1 MPEIP
6 VSLSSTDN
14 VTSSPGPLATQSLHA
29 DFLHKASPD
38 WLVNAPVRQQDALKN
53 ANAAT
58 PDWYRRA
65 SRDQRKA
72 VGDAVTASVAA
83 QTRLDNAMSTFQDI
97 DSFAAPLLT
106 RALKDRFNVTLDV
119 SKTWLVLNK
128 PVEMGIFA
136 IDIDYFEVLK
146 LPLLQAALHNFEAR
160 ECKSGAFHETSGFR
174 SESLE
179 PGTLAPLSTS
189 LTVEQFTGLCRS
201 LDIGAK
207 YQAYLK
213 DFLHP
218 RDAVAEHAL
227 RDKFID
233 AHKTALRAAAELALV
248 KGDIGREDYA
258 SIRSIL
264 DGELAPVQ
272 GDRQIWFR
280 DLSLM
285 GRRMTGCVMFTICEK
300 YRYSDDS
307 ILYIPGDPCHPLK
320 RYRGGEMAAMFK
332 RRFTAPDATQAHPA
346 EPNGYQRFFSQF
358 VAYGD
363 RSRYFG
369 QFTDDPPN
377 RTLAQRLAP
386 YEALLNE
393 FYKAVN
399 PFNAALTGIHELPPA
414 PSIEQVPNTDPYLNP
429 VGLPRKGHG
438 IWAQNVDLWD
448 YLYHRHRDRMMD
460 DARSHAVPT
469 ADVDAKVRSEKFAG
483 LLNIGMLVL
492 MGVSMFVPVLGE
504 VMMVVM
510 AGQLLEET
518 LEGAIEWS
526 EGDRKAAK
534 AHLIDVAQNLA
545 LIALMAGAGK
555 GLARLTAARSTPVIE
570 NLHQVEMPDG
580 TARLWKP
587 DLSGYESPVTL
598 DANVVPNALGQ
609 YESGGKTCIRLD
621 GKTYQQTYDESLKAW
636 RIQHPSDSQAYQP
649 PLTHNGAG
657 AWRHTLERPQDWDR
671 LMLLRRIGHST
682 DPFADEQL
690 LTMADVAGVSDN
702 ALRKMHLDNALPPPE
717 LADAMQLFN
726 AERDAGLIVEQ
737 AAGTQAVDSRF
748 MHLLPL
754 LPDMPRWPFGRR
766 LQIFDNPDFSGRA
779 IGYGTKR
786 GGKAPIRISR
796 AEVLNGELPS
806 RILAALDEAETV
818 RLLGGEPARVRA
830 SRAQEFSRQI
840 ADYAGAHQPAL
851 FDSLLKA
858 TEPVDPRA
866 AKLQRVVPGLTG
878 RAATAALGESNA
890 EELARLDSTAKVPSH
905 LQELGRWYGQ
915 QGRLTRALAGL
926 RSETMASPD
935 SRHLALQ
942 TLGRLPG
949 WSDDVRLELRE
960 GSISGPLLD
969 AIGSET
975 ASAHKYLVK
984 YADAF
989 QAANER
995 GEPLNGIP
1003 HRGDNFFSSL
1013 MHALPDPARQAL
1025 GLPHVGQSVELQG
1038 AIAERA
1044 LAERSQSA
1052 WLLRAG
1058 AAEKPWFKPPQR
1070 IASRLLGYRASG
1082 DGPGP
1087 DPSLTGHVQNV
1098 YPDLTDVQARGFILE
1113 QWRLGKNDQQIFH
1126 LLNNR
1131 LSEWRSLETTL
1142 DQWLMSQNLRLRA
1155 SRDEF
1160 VSVVQNIKDCWRNAP
1175 LAGHDPQAARLTLI
1189 SDASLPS
1196 LAADFSHVRELMLR
1210 VPVVGDTLA
1219 AFPNV
1224 EKLTLTASVAEFDKV
1239 LATLRT
1245 LRHMTRLKLST
1256 PITGQVATRLRELN
1270 RLEELELHCS
1280 SGGMNPVVPMT
1291 LDVGGMRQL
1300 RRLEIG
1306 SPQMHQWPR
1315 GVLDLPR
1322 LERLNLRS
1330 TAINSLPMEIY
1341 EGHQR
1346 LLSGLSLDWSKFPR
1360 RVFKPIYE
1368 FIRSQPRHLIDLDEM
1383 VADYCRGE
1391 LKRFVGMEPSLFDV
1405 LSTGFKAQWPDIG
1418 SRFAAIETLSE
1429 QFSELNRLQE
1439 WVGSEPTVLNGGA
1452 VRSAVAEALKT
1463 SWRSGLFQRYGAR
1476 TESLFYNLYVSLP
1489 NDASVLD
1496 ILGSPVDS
1504 LPALSPEG
1512 FAHVRSLNLAGLQA
1526 PVEQLRGFIRTFR
1539 GVDNLDLSHC
1549 GLTEL
1554 PLDSSDLPAL
1564 ETLNLH
1570 DNPLNSIDVRG
1581 MNRLMALDLSAT
1593 TLREWPVGAE
1603 SLPELTWL
1611 DLSDS
1616 QLTALPEALLARDAL
1631 LLDTSLV
1638 GTPLT
1643 EQAKVSL
1650 GSARQRIEEARGLM
1664 PGSLQRFALEEPR
1677 HRTPPAES
1685 GSVIARRLL
1694 PLPPLT
1700 ATGEGAA
1707 GWAARVRR
1715 LRPQYDS
1722 AQAQQAIVRMQGAG
1736 LTEVQIG
1743 ARIDAWEQTFES
1755 LTRRLNDWLFTH
1767 ETRGMDWVVSSRTRQ
1782 LAAQRIIE
1790 CWREGTIDW
1799 NGVTDRELNLDG
1811 LQVGNLPEL
1820 SEAFPA
1826 VSTLNLAGVKLSTD
1840 GSSAF
1845 LRAFTQ
1851 VRKLN
1856 LSGNHLPA
1864 IPEPVGQMRQ
1874 LERLELSLTGL
1885 ADSAALDQALEG
1897 LSQLQWLDLSHNGLR
1912 TFSVTRLER
1921 LERLDLRDNLL
1932 TAWPEGVLQAPR
1944 LRVIDLSNNE
1954 ISSIPVELYD
1964 RDHAMLLAGS
1974 NLSENY
1980 EISQQSLM
1988 RLREY
1993 ADAHGRR
2000 DVLGMTYADIDR
2012 MIDDMESTTESDDEG
2027 AGTESDAEPDEV
2039 VPTLAESILEQQA
2052 APWIENIPQ
2061 EDAARYR
2068 AMWQRLAAE
2077 PDNGAF
2083 FHLLSR
2089 MPDTEEF
2096 RVFRADLTR
2105 RVWEVVEAADG
2116 SQELRDTLFSMATTH
2131 TTCVDGRTLALS
2143 EIEVKVFEYNAL
2155 RHLQPGL
2162 AAKGRALLDLS
2173 RQLFRLGEVEKLAA
2187 RSMGRHADPAEVRL
2201 QYRIGLTSGWEDGL
2215 QLPGQPSHMRF
2226 ARPIRGEELAT
2237 ARDAVVKAEKGERFY
2252 EELISRDYW
2261 VQYLTEKY
2269 PDELG
2274 ALKRSAD
2281 EKLQRL
2287 EDEYEGV
2294 TSTAYQEAVQA
2305 LEIER
2310 GIERNQQL
2318 IALSHLE
2325 TGEPVTVG
2333 LDDEQPGTS
2342 GYLMDTSTR

>member
-1 MPEIP
+1 MSEPP
-6 VSLSSTDN
+6 VIQPSPNSLA
-14 VTSSPGPLATQSLHA
+14 PPAGPVVSQSLHGA
-29 DFLHKASPD
+29 FLEQSSPD
-38 WLVNAPVRQQDALKN
+38 WLIEAPPQRREALKN
-53 ANAAT
+53 ADAVA

-65 SRDQRKA
+65 SRDQRKSA
-72 VGDAVTASVAA
+72 GDAVTASAAA
-83 QTRLDNAMSTFQDI
+83 QARLDKAMSGFQDI

-106 RALKDRFNVTLDV
+106 KALKDRFNVTLDV
-119 SKTWLVLNK
+119 NKTWLLLNK
-128 PVEMGIFA
+128 PVEAGIFA
-136 IDIDYFEVLK
+136 IEIDRFEVLK
-146 LPLLQAALHNFEAR
+146 LPLLQVALHNFEAR
-160 ECKSGAFHETSGFR
+160 ECRHGAFHPSSGFHIDTAVK
-174 SESLE
+174 
-179 PGTLAPLSTS
+179 GTLAPLNTS

-207 YQAYLK
+207 YQDYLK
-213 DFLHP
+213 AFLYP
-218 RDAVAEHAL
+218 QDAVTAHVL
-227 RDKFID
+227 REKFID
-233 AHKTALRAAAELALV
+233 AHKTALRAAAEIALV
-248 KGDIGREDYA
+248 KGDIGQEDYA

-264 DGELAPVQ
+264 SGELAPRQ
-272 GDRQIWFR
+272 GHRQIWFR
-280 DLSLM
+280 DLGLM

-307 ILYIPGDPCHPLK
+307 ILYIPGDPYHPLK
-320 RYRGGEMAAMFK
+320 RYKGREIAQMFK
-332 RRFTAPDATQAHPA
+332 QRFTARDATQAPSA
-346 EPNGYQRFFSQF
+346 EPNAYQRFFSQF
-358 VAYGD
+358 VAYAD
-363 RSRYFG
+363 RPRYFG
-369 QFTDDPPN
+369 QFTDDTPN
-377 RTLAQRLAP
+377 RTFMQKLAP
-386 YEALLNE
+386 YEAMLNE
-393 FYKAVN
+393 VFKALSPINGV
-399 PFNAALTGIHELPPA
+399 LTGIRELPPA
-414 PSIEQVPNTDPYLNP
+414 PPIEQVPNTDPYLNP
-429 VGLPRKGHG
+429 LDLSRKGSG
-438 IWAQNVDLWD
+438 IWSDNVDLWS
-448 YLYHRHRDRMMD
+448 YQFEQHRARLLA

-469 ADVDAKVRSEKFAG
+469 ADVDAKVRSEKLAT

-518 LEGAIEWS
+518 FEGAIEWS

-545 LIALMAGAGK
+545 LIAVMAGAGK
-555 GLARLTAARSTPVIE
+555 GLARLTAARSVPVIE

-580 TARLWKP
+580 TSRLWKP

-598 DANVVPNALGQ
+598 DADVAPNALGQ
-609 YESGGKTCIRLD
+609 YEVGERTFIRLD
-621 GKTYQQTYDESLKAW
+621 DKTYRQTYDESLKAW
-636 RIQHPSDSQAYQP
+636 RIRHPSDPQAYQP
-649 PLTHNGAG
+649 PLVHNGAG

-671 LMLLRRIGHST
+671 LTLLRRIGHST
-682 DPFADEQL
+682 DTFADEQL

-702 ALRKMHLDNALPPPE
+702 ALRKMHLDNAMPPPE
-717 LADAMQLFN
+717 LADAMQLFS
-726 AERDAGLIVEQ
+726 AERDAGSIVEQ
-737 AAGTQAVDSRF
+737 ASGAQAIDSRF

-754 LPDMPRWPFGRR
+754 LPDMPRWPFGRQ
-766 LQIFDNPDFSGRA
+766 LQIYDNPDLSGRA
-779 IGYGTKR
+779 LGYGTKR
-786 GGKAPIRISR
+786 GAKAPIRVSR
-796 AEVLNGELPS
+796 TEVLSGMLPT

-818 RLLGGEPARVRA
+818 RLLGGEPARVRPA
-830 SRAQEFSRQI
+830 RAQEFSRQI
-840 ADYAGAHQPAL
+840 ADFASAHQPAL
-851 FDSLLKA
+851 FDSLLKGA
-858 TEPVDPRA
+858 GPVDPRA
-866 AKLQRVVPGLTG
+866 AKLQRVVPGLTE
-878 RAATAALGESNA
+878 RAAMAALGQA
-890 EELARLDSTAKVPSH
+890 DTEELARLDSAAKVPSH

-915 QGRLTRALAGL
+915 AGRMTRALAGL
-926 RSETMASPD
+926 RSEAMASPD

-949 WSDDVRLELRE
+949 WSNDVRLEIRE
-960 GSISGPLLD
+960 GSISGPMLD
-969 AIGSET
+969 AIGDAT
-975 ASAHKYLVK
+975 ASTHKYLVK
-984 YADAF
+984 YADAY

-995 GEPLNGIP
+995 GEPLNSIP
-1003 HRGDNFFSSL
+1003 HKGDNFFASL
-1013 MHALPDPARQAL
+1013 MHALPDQARHAL
-1025 GLPHVGQSVELQG
+1025 GLPNVGQSVDLQG
-1038 AIAERA
+1038 AIFEQA

-1052 WLLRAG
+1052 RILRSRN
-1058 AAEKPWFKPPQR
+1058 AEKPWFKPPQR
-1070 IASRLLGYRASG
+1070 IAPQLLGYPASN

-1087 DPSLTGHVQNV
+1087 SPALISHVQDV
-1098 YPDLTDVQARGFILE
+1098 YLGLNDVQARGFILE
-1113 QWRLGKNDQQIFH
+1113 QWRLGKTDQQIFH
-1126 LLNNR
+1126 LLGNR
-1131 LSEWRSLETTL
+1131 ASEWQALETTL
-1142 DQWLMSQNLRLRA
+1142 DQWLMAQNLRLRTA
-1155 SRDEF
+1155 RDEF
-1160 VSVVQNIKDCWRNAP
+1160 VSVVQNLKDCWQNSP
-1175 LAGHDPQAARLTLI
+1175 LAAHNPQAARLTLI
-1189 SDASLPS
+1189 SDAPLPS
-1196 LAADFSHVRELMLR
+1196 LAADFSHVRELTLR
-1210 VPVVGDTLA
+1210 APVVGDTLA
-1219 AFPNV
+1219 TFPNV
-1224 EKLTLTASVAEFDKV
+1224 EKLALTARVVEFDKV
-1239 LATLRT
+1239 LTTLKT

-1256 PITGQVATRLRELN
+1256 PITGQVATRLRELT
-1270 RLEELELHCS
+1270 RLEELELHCTG
-1280 SGGMNPVVPMT
+1280 SGINPVVPAT

-1306 SPQMHQWPR
+1306 SPQMHQWPH

-1330 TAINSLPMEIY
+1330 TSINNLPMEIY

-1368 FIRSQPRHLIDLDEM
+1368 FVRSQPRHLLDLDEM

-1405 LSTGFKAQWPDIG
+1405 LSAGFKAQWTDTG

-1439 WVGSEPTVLNGGA
+1439 WVGSEPTVFNGGA
-1452 VRSAVAEALKT
+1452 ARSAVAEALKA

-1504 LPALSPEG
+1504 LPRLSAEG
-1512 FAHVRSLNLAGLQA
+1512 FTHVRSLHLAGLQA
-1526 PVEQLRGFIRTFR
+1526 PVEQLRGFIRAFR
-1539 GVDNLDLSHC
+1539 GVDTLDLSHC

-1554 PLDSSDLPAL
+1554 PLDASDLPAL

-1570 DNPLNSIDVRG
+1570 DNPLSRIDVRG

-1593 TLREWPVGAE
+1593 ALREWPVGAE
-1603 SLPELTWL
+1603 SLPQLTWL
-1611 DLSDS
+1611 DLSHS
-1616 QLTALPEALLARDAL
+1616 QLTSLPEALLARDAL
-1631 LLDTSLV
+1631 LLDTSLT
-1638 GTPLT
+1638 GTPLSA
-1643 EQAKVSL
+1643 QANGSL
-1650 GSARQRIEEARGLM
+1650 TTARQRIEEIRGLL

-1694 PLPPLT
+1694 PLPRQL
-1700 ATGEGAA
+1700 AGEGPA
-1707 GWAARVRR
+1707 GWRARIQR
-1715 LRPQYDS
+1715 LRPQYDD
-1722 AQAQQAIVRMQGAG
+1722 ARAQQAIERMQGAG
-1736 LTEVQIG
+1736 LSEVQIG
-1743 ARIDAWEQTFES
+1743 ARIDAWDQTFES
-1755 LTRRLNDWLFTH
+1755 LTRRLNDWLYTH

-1799 NGVTDRELNLDG
+1799 NGVADRELNLDG
-1811 LQVGNLPEL
+1811 LQVGNLPALDETF
-1820 SEAFPA
+1820 AA
-1826 VSTLNLAGVKLSTD
+1826 VRTLNLSGVKLTTE
-1840 GSSAF
+1840 GSNGF

-1851 VRKLN
+1851 VRRLN
-1856 LSGNHLPA
+1856 LSGNHLSV
-1864 IPEPVGQMRQ
+1864 IPQPVGQMLQ

-1885 ADSAALDQALEG
+1885 ADSAALEQTLHG
-1897 LSQLQWLDLSHNGLR
+1897 LPQLQWLDLSHNGLR
-1912 TFSVTRLER
+1912 TFSVTRLGR

-1932 TAWPEGVLQAPR
+1932 TAWPDGALQAPR
-1944 LRVIDLSNNE
+1944 LQAIDLSNNE
-1954 ISSIPVELYD
+1954 IASIPTQLYD
-1964 RDHAMLLAGS
+1964 GSHGALLAGS

-1980 EISQQSLM
+1980 EVSQQSLI

-2000 DVLGMTYADIDR
+2000 DVLGLTYADIDR
-2012 MIDDMESTTESDDEG
+2012 MIDDMESTTESDDG
-2027 AGTESDAEPDEV
+2027 AGIESDAEPDEV
-2039 VPTLAESILEQQA
+2039 VPALAESVLERQA
-2052 APWIENIPQ
+2052 VPWIENIPE

-2068 AMWQRLAAE
+2068 VMWQRLAAE

-2089 MPDTEEF
+2089 MPDSEEF

-2105 RVWEVVEAADG
+2105 RVWEIVEAADG

-2155 RHLQPGL
+2155 RHLQPDL

-2237 ARDAVVKAEKGERFY
+2237 ARDAVVTAEKGEQFY

-2269 PDELG
+2269 PDALG

-2287 EDEYEGV
+2287 EDEYEDV
-2294 TSTAYQEAVQA
+2294 TSTAYQEAVQM

-2318 IALSHLE
+2318 IALSRLE
-2325 TGEPVTVG
+2325 TGEPLTVG
-2333 LDDEQPGTS
+2333 LDEEQPGPS
-2342 GYLMDTSTR
+2342 RYLMDTSTR

>member
-1 MPEIP
+1 MPGIP
-6 VSLSSTDN
+6 VTR
-14 VTSSPGPLATQSLHA
+14 SSPDNAPLPPVPRATQSLHA
-29 DFLHKASPD
+29 DFLQKASPD
-38 WLVNAPVRQQDALKN
+38 WLINASARQREGVNSVDPAK
-53 ANAAT
+53 

-72 VGDAVTASVAA
+72 VGDAVTASLAA
-83 QTRLDNAMSTFQDI
+83 QTRLHKVMSNFQDI

-106 RALKDRFNVTLDV
+106 KALKDRFNVTLDV

-128 PVEMGIFA
+128 PVEIGIFA
-136 IDIDYFEVLK
+136 IDIDFFEVLK

-174 SESLE
+174 SETSK
-179 PGTLAPLSTS
+179 PGTLAPLNTH

-201 LDIGAK
+201 LDIGEK

-218 RDAVAEHAL
+218 RDAVAEHVL

-233 AHKTALRAAAELALV
+233 AHKTALHAAAELALV

-264 DGELAPVQ
+264 NGELAPRQ
-272 GDRQIWFR
+272 GQRQIWFR
-280 DLSLM
+280 DLGLM

-300 YRYSDDS
+300 YRYSDDA
-307 ILYIPGDPCHPLK
+307 ILYIPGDPYHPLK
-320 RYRGGEMAAMFK
+320 RYKGREIATMFK
-332 RRFTAPDATQAHPA
+332 QRFTAPDATQAHPA
-346 EPNGYQRFFSQF
+346 DPNSYQRFFSQF
-358 VAYGD
+358 VAYAD
-363 RSRYFG
+363 RPRYFG
-369 QFTDDPPN
+369 QFTDDTPN
-377 RTLAQRLAP
+377 RTFSQKLAP
-386 YEALLNE
+386 YEPLLNE
-393 FYKAVN
+393 FFKALN
-399 PFNAALTGIHELPPA
+399 PINAALIGIHELPPA
-414 PSIEQVPNTDPYLNP
+414 PPVEQVPNADPYLNP
-429 VGLPRKGHG
+429 VDLSRKGGG
-438 IWAQNVDLWD
+438 IWSDNIDLWN
-448 YLYHRHRDRMMD
+448 YQFEQHRDRLIA

-469 ADVDAKVRSEKFAG
+469 ADVDAKVRSEKLAT

-570 NLHQVEMPDG
+570 NLHPVEMPDG
-580 TARLWKP
+580 TTRLWKP

-598 DANVVPNALGQ
+598 DENAVPNALGQ
-609 YESGGKTCIRLD
+609 YKSGEKNCIRLD

-636 RIQHPSDSQAYQP
+636 RIQHPSDPQAYQP

-657 AWRHTLERPQDWDR
+657 AWRYTLERPQVWDR
-671 LMLLRRIGHST
+671 LTLLRRIGHRT

-737 AAGTQAVDSRF
+737 AAGTQAVDSRL

-766 LQIFDNPDFSGRA
+766 LQIFDSPDFSGRA

-796 AEVLNGELPS
+796 AEVLNGELPA

-840 ADYAGAHQPAL
+840 ADYASAHQPAL

-858 TEPVDPRA
+858 NDPVDPRA

-878 RAATAALGESNA
+878 REATAALGQADA
-890 EELARLDSTAKVPSH
+890 EELARLDSAAKVPSH
-905 LQELGRWYGQ
+905 LQELGRWYRQ

-949 WSDDVRLELRE
+949 WSDDVRLEIRE
-960 GSISGPLLD
+960 GSISGPMLD

-984 YADAF
+984 HGDAF
-989 QAANER
+989 QADNER
-995 GEPLNGIP
+995 GEPLNSIP
-1003 HRGDNFFSSL
+1003 HTGDNFFSSL
-1013 MHALPDPARQAL
+1013 MHALPDPARHAL
-1025 GLPHVGQSVELQG
+1025 GFPSVGQSIELQN
-1038 AIAERA
+1038 AIIERA

-1052 WLLRAG
+1052 RILRAG

-1070 IASRLLGYRASG
+1070 IAPKLLGYPASG

-1087 DPSLTGHVQNV
+1087 NPALTGHVQSV
-1098 YPDLTDVQARGFILE
+1098 YPGLTDVQARGFILE
-1113 QWRLGKNDQQIFH
+1113 QWRLGKTDQQIFH

-1131 LSEWRSLETTL
+1131 LSEWRELETAL
-1142 DQWLMSQNLRLRA
+1142 DQWMMSQNLRLRSA
-1155 SRDEF
+1155 RDEF

-1175 LAGHDPQAARLTLI
+1175 LAEHDPRAARLTLI
-1189 SDASLPS
+1189 SDAPLPS
-1196 LAADFSHVRELMLR
+1196 LAADFSHVRELTLR

-1224 EKLTLTASVAEFDKV
+1224 EKLALTARVAEFDKV
-1239 LATLRT
+1239 LATLKT

-1256 PITGQVATRLRELN
+1256 PITGQVATRLRELT
-1270 RLEELELHCS
+1270 RLEELELHCTAS
-1280 SGGMNPVVPMT
+1280 GMNPVVPMT
-1291 LDVGGMRQL
+1291 LEVGGLRQL

-1306 SPQMHQWPR
+1306 SPQMHQWPH

-1330 TAINSLPMEIY
+1330 TAINTLPMEIY

-1346 LLSGLSLDWSKFPR
+1346 LLSGLSLDWSRFPR

-1368 FIRSQPRHLIDLDEM
+1368 FVRNQPRHLLDLDEM

-1405 LSTGFKAQWPDIG
+1405 LSTGFKAQWTDVG
-1418 SRFAAIETLSE
+1418 SHFAAIETLSE
-1429 QFSELNRLQE
+1429 QFSELNRLDG
-1439 WVGSEPTVLNGGA
+1439 WVGAEPTLQNGGTA
-1452 VRSAVAEALKT
+1452 RLAVADALKA

-1476 TESLFYNLYVSLP
+1476 TESIFFNLYVSLP

-1504 LPALSPEG
+1504 LPTLSAEG
-1512 FAHVRSLNLAGLQA
+1512 FTHVRSLHLAGLQA
-1526 PVEQLRGFIRTFR
+1526 PVEQLRGFISTFR
-1539 GVDNLDLSHC
+1539 GIDTLDLSHC
-1549 GLTEL
+1549 GLSEL
-1554 PLDSSDLPAL
+1554 PLDADTLPAL

-1570 DNPLNSIDVRG
+1570 DNPLSSIDVRG

-1593 TLREWPVGAE
+1593 ALREWPVGAE
-1603 SLPELTWL
+1603 LLPELTWL
-1611 DLSDS
+1611 DLSNS
-1616 QLTALPEALLARDAL
+1616 QLTSLPEALLARDAL

-1643 EQAKVSL
+1643 EQANLLLVI
-1650 GSARQRIEEARGLM
+1650 ARQRIEQARGLL

-1677 HRTPPAES
+1677 HRTPPVES

-1694 PLPPLT
+1694 PLPPLS
-1700 ATGEGAA
+1700 TGEGPA
-1707 GWAARVRR
+1707 GWVARIQR
-1715 LRPQYDS
+1715 LRSRYDS
-1722 AQAQQAIVRMQGAG
+1722 AQAQLAIERLQGAG
-1736 LTEVQIG
+1736 LTEVEIG

-1790 CWREGTIDW
+1790 CWREGTVDW
-1799 NGVTDRELNLDG
+1799 NGVVDRELNLDG
-1811 LQVGNLPEL
+1811 LQVGNLPALE
-1820 SEAFPA
+1820 ETFAA
-1826 VSTLNLAGVKLSTD
+1826 VRILNLSGVKLTTE
-1840 GSSAF
+1840 GSNDF

-1851 VRKLN
+1851 VRRLN
-1856 LSGNHLPA
+1856 IGGNHLLA
-1864 IPEPVGQMRQ
+1864 IPEPVGHMLQI
-1874 LERLELSLTGL
+1874 ERLELSFTGL
-1885 ADSAALDQALEG
+1885 VDSAALDQTLAG
-1897 LSQLQWLDLSHNGLR
+1897 LPQLQRLDLSHNGLR
-1912 TFSVTRLER
+1912 TFSVARLER
-1921 LERLDLRDNLL
+1921 LERLNLRDNLL

-1944 LRVIDLSNNE
+1944 LQAIDLSNNE

-1964 RDHAMLLAGS
+1964 SDHAGLLAGS

-1980 EISQQSLM
+1980 EMSQQSLIQ
-1988 RLREY
+1988 LRDY
-1993 ADAHGRR
+1993 ADTHGRG
-2000 DVLGMTYADIDR
+2000 DVLGLTYADIDR
-2012 MIDDMESTTESDDEG
+2012 MIDDMDSTTESDGDG
-2027 AGTESDAEPDEV
+2027 AGFESDAEPDEV
-2039 VPTLAESILEQQA
+2039 VPTLAESVLELQA
-2052 APWIENIPQ
+2052 TPWIENIPH
-2061 EDAARYR
+2061 EDAARCR

-2077 PDNGAF
+2077 PDNAAF
-2083 FHLLSR
+2083 FHLLSQ
-2089 MPDTEEF
+2089 MPHTEEF

-2105 RVWEVVEAADG
+2105 RIWEIVEAADG

-2131 TTCVDGRTLALS
+2131 TTCVDGRTLAFS

-2162 AAKGRALLDLS
+2162 LAKGRALLDLS

-2187 RSMGRHADPAEVRL
+2187 RNMGRHADPAEVRL

-2215 QLPGQPSHMRF
+2215 QLPGQPRHMRF

-2237 ARDAVVKAEKGERFY
+2237 ARDAVVTAEKSERFY

-2269 PDELG
+2269 PDALG

-2287 EDEYEGV
+2287 EDEYEDV
-2294 TSTAYQEAVQA
+2294 TSTAYQEAVQM

-2325 TGEPVTVG
+2325 TGEPLTVT
-2333 LDDEQPGTS
+2333 LDEEQPGS
-2342 GYLMDTSTR
+2342 SRYSMDTSTR

>member
-1 MPEIP
+1 MPGIP
-6 VSLSSTDN
+6 VTR
-14 VTSSPGPLATQSLHA
+14 SSPDYAPLPPVPLATQSLHA

-38 WLVNAPVRQQDALKN
+38 WLVNATAQQREGVNSVDPAK
-53 ANAAT
+53 

-72 VGDAVTASVAA
+72 VGDAVTASLAA
-83 QTRLDNAMSTFQDI
+83 QTRLDKAMSTFQDI

-106 RALKDRFNVTLDV
+106 KALKDRFNVTLDV

-128 PVEMGIFA
+128 PVEIGIFA
-136 IDIDYFEVLK
+136 IDIDFFEVLK

-160 ECKSGAFHETSGFR
+160 ECKNGAFHETSGFR
-174 SESLE
+174 SETST
-179 PGTLAPLSTS
+179 PGTLAPLNTH

-201 LDIGAK
+201 LDIGEK

-218 RDAVAEHAL
+218 RDAVAEHVL

-233 AHKTALRAAAELALV
+233 AHKTALHAAAELALV

-264 DGELAPVQ
+264 NGELAPRQ
-272 GDRQIWFR
+272 GQRQIWFR
-280 DLSLM
+280 DLGLM

-300 YRYSDDS
+300 YRYSDDA
-307 ILYIPGDPCHPLK
+307 ILYIPGDPYHPLK
-320 RYRGGEMAAMFK
+320 RYKGREIATMFK
-332 RRFTAPDATQAHPA
+332 QRFTAPDATQAHPA
-346 EPNGYQRFFSQF
+346 DPNSYQRFFSQF
-358 VAYGD
+358 VAYAD
-363 RSRYFG
+363 RPRYFG
-369 QFTDDPPN
+369 QFTDDTPN
-377 RTLAQRLAP
+377 RTFSQKLAP
-386 YEALLNE
+386 YEPLLNE
-393 FYKAVN
+393 FFKALN
-399 PFNAALTGIHELPPA
+399 PINAALIGIHELPPA
-414 PSIEQVPNTDPYLNP
+414 PPVEQVPNADPYLNP
-429 VGLPRKGHG
+429 VDLSRKGGG
-438 IWAQNVDLWD
+438 IWSDNIDLWG
-448 YLYHRHRDRMMD
+448 YQFEQHRERLIA

-469 ADVDAKVRSEKFAG
+469 ADVDAKVRSEKLAT

-570 NLHQVEMPDG
+570 HLHPVEMPDG
-580 TARLWKP
+580 TTRLWKP

-598 DANVVPNALGQ
+598 DENAVPNALGQ
-609 YESGGKTCIRLD
+609 YESGEKTCIRLD

-636 RIQHPSDSQAYQP
+636 RIQHPSDPQAYQP

-671 LMLLRRIGHST
+671 LTLLRRIGHRT

-726 AERDAGLIVEQ
+726 AERDAGSIVEQ

-766 LQIFDNPDFSGRA
+766 LQIFDSPDFSGRA

-796 AEVLNGELPS
+796 AEVLNGELPA

-818 RLLGGEPARVRA
+818 RLLGGEPARFRA

-840 ADYAGAHQPAL
+840 ADYASAHQPAL
-851 FDSLLKA
+851 FNSLLKA
-858 TEPVDPRA
+858 NDPFDPRA
-866 AKLQRVVPGLTG
+866 VKLQRVVPGLTG
-878 RAATAALGESNA
+878 REATAALGQADA
-890 EELARLDSTAKVPSH
+890 EELARLDSAAKVPSH
-905 LQELGRWYGQ
+905 LQELGRWYRQ

-949 WSDDVRLELRE
+949 WSDDVRLEIRE
-960 GSISGPLLD
+960 GSISGPMLD

-984 YADAF
+984 HGDAF
-989 QAANER
+989 QADNER
-995 GEPLNGIP
+995 GEPLNSIP
-1003 HRGDNFFSSL
+1003 HTGDNFFSSL
-1013 MHALPDPARQAL
+1013 MHALPDPARHAL
-1025 GLPHVGQSVELQG
+1025 GFPSVGQSIELQN
-1038 AIAERA
+1038 AIIERA

-1052 WLLRAG
+1052 WILRAG

-1070 IASRLLGYRASG
+1070 IAPKLLGYPASG

-1087 DPSLTGHVQNV
+1087 NPALTGHVQSA
-1098 YPDLTDVQARGFILE
+1098 YPGLTDVQARGFILE
-1113 QWRLGKNDQQIFH
+1113 QWRLGKTDQQIFH

-1131 LSEWRSLETTL
+1131 LSEWRELETTL
-1142 DQWLMSQNLRLRA
+1142 DQWMMSQNLRLRSA
-1155 SRDEF
+1155 RDEF

-1175 LAGHDPQAARLTLI
+1175 LAEHDPRAARLTLI
-1189 SDASLPS
+1189 NDAPLPS
-1196 LAADFSHVRELMLR
+1196 LAADFSHVRELTLR

-1224 EKLTLTASVAEFDKV
+1224 EKLALTARVAEFDKV
-1239 LATLRT
+1239 LATLKT

-1256 PITGQVATRLRELN
+1256 PITGQVATRLRELT

-1291 LDVGGMRQL
+1291 LDVGGLRQL

-1306 SPQMHQWPR
+1306 SPHMHQWPH

-1330 TAINSLPMEIY
+1330 TAINTLPMEIY

-1346 LLSGLSLDWSKFPR
+1346 LLSGLSLDWSRFPR

-1368 FIRSQPRHLIDLDEM
+1368 FVRNQPRHLLDLDEM

-1405 LSTGFKAQWPDIG
+1405 LSTGFKAQWADVG

-1429 QFSELNRLQE
+1429 QFSELNRLDG
-1439 WVGSEPTVLNGGA
+1439 WVGAEPTLQNGGTA
-1452 VRSAVAEALKT
+1452 RLAVADALKA

-1476 TESLFYNLYVSLP
+1476 TESIFFNLYVSLP

-1504 LPALSPEG
+1504 LPTLSAEG
-1512 FAHVRSLNLAGLQA
+1512 FTHVRSLHLAGLQA
-1526 PVEQLRGFIRTFR
+1526 PVEQLRGFISTFR
-1539 GVDNLDLSHC
+1539 GIDTLDLSHC
-1549 GLTEL
+1549 GLSEL
-1554 PLDSSDLPAL
+1554 PLDADTLPAL

-1570 DNPLNSIDVRG
+1570 DNPLSSIDVRG

-1593 TLREWPVGAE
+1593 ALREWPVGAE
-1603 SLPELTWL
+1603 LLPELTWL
-1611 DLSDS
+1611 DLSNS
-1616 QLTALPEALLARDAL
+1616 QLTSLPEALLARDAL

-1643 EQAKVSL
+1643 EQANLLLVI
-1650 GSARQRIEEARGLM
+1650 ARQRIEQARGLL

-1677 HRTPPAES
+1677 HRTPPVES

-1694 PLPPLT
+1694 PLPPLS
-1700 ATGEGAA
+1700 TGEGPA
-1707 GWAARVRR
+1707 GWVARIQR
-1715 LRPQYDS
+1715 LRSRYDS
-1722 AQAQQAIVRMQGAG
+1722 AQAQLAIERLQGAG
-1736 LTEVQIG
+1736 LTEVEIG

-1790 CWREGTIDW
+1790 CWREGTVDW
-1799 NGVTDRELNLDG
+1799 NGVVDRELNLDG
-1811 LQVGNLPEL
+1811 LQVGNLPALE
-1820 SEAFPA
+1820 ETFAA
-1826 VSTLNLAGVKLSTD
+1826 VRILNLSGVKLTTE
-1840 GSSAF
+1840 GSNDF

-1851 VRKLN
+1851 VRRLN
-1856 LSGNHLPA
+1856 IGGNHLLA
-1864 IPEPVGQMRQ
+1864 IPEPVGHMLQI
-1874 LERLELSLTGL
+1874 ERLELSFTGL
-1885 ADSAALDQALEG
+1885 VDSAALDQTLAG
-1897 LSQLQWLDLSHNGLR
+1897 LPQLQRLDLSHNGLR
-1912 TFSVTRLER
+1912 TFSVARLER
-1921 LERLDLRDNLL
+1921 LERLNLRDNLL

-1944 LRVIDLSNNE
+1944 LQAIDLSNNE

-1964 RDHAMLLAGS
+1964 SDHAGLLAGS

-1980 EISQQSLM
+1980 EMSQQSLIQ
-1988 RLREY
+1988 LRDY
-1993 ADAHGRR
+1993 ADTHGRG
-2000 DVLGMTYADIDR
+2000 DVLGLTYADIDR
-2012 MIDDMESTTESDDEG
+2012 MIDDMASTTESDGDG
-2027 AGTESDAEPDEV
+2027 AGFESDAEPDEV
-2039 VPTLAESILEQQA
+2039 VPTLAESVLELQA
-2052 APWIENIPQ
+2052 TPWIENIPH
-2061 EDAARYR
+2061 EDAARCR

-2077 PDNGAF
+2077 PDNAAF
-2083 FHLLSR
+2083 FHLLSQ
-2089 MPDTEEF
+2089 MPHTEEF

-2105 RVWEVVEAADG
+2105 RIWEIVEAADG

-2131 TTCVDGRTLALS
+2131 TTCVDGRTLAFS

-2162 AAKGRALLDLS
+2162 LAKGRALLELS

-2187 RSMGRHADPAEVRL
+2187 RNMGRHADPAEVRL

-2215 QLPGQPSHMRF
+2215 QLPGQPRHMRF

-2237 ARDAVVKAEKGERFY
+2237 ARDAVVTAEKSERFY

-2269 PDELG
+2269 PDALG

-2287 EDEYEGV
+2287 EDEYEDV
-2294 TSTAYQEAVQA
+2294 TSTAYQEAVQM

-2325 TGEPVTVG
+2325 TGEPLTVT
-2333 LDDEQPGTS
+2333 LDEEQPGS
-2342 GYLMDTSTR
+2342 SRYSMDTSTR

>member
-1 MPEIP
+1 MPGIP
-6 VSLSSTDN
+6 VTR
-14 VTSSPGPLATQSLHA
+14 SSPDNAPLPPVPRATQSLHA
-29 DFLHKASPD
+29 DFLQKASPD
-38 WLVNAPVRQQDALKN
+38 WLINASARQRAGLNSADP
-53 ANAAT
+53 AA

-72 VGDAVTASVAA
+72 VGDAVTASLAA
-83 QTRLDNAMSTFQDI
+83 QTRLDKVMSNFQDI

-106 RALKDRFNVTLDV
+106 KALKDRFNVTLDV

-136 IDIDYFEVLK
+136 IDIDFFEVLK

-160 ECKSGAFHETSGFR
+160 ECKNGAFHETSGFR
-174 SESLE
+174 SETST
-179 PGTLAPLSTS
+179 PGTLAPLNTH

-201 LDIGAK
+201 LDIGEK

-218 RDAVAEHAL
+218 RDAVAEHVL

-233 AHKTALRAAAELALV
+233 AHKTALHAAAELALV

-264 DGELAPVQ
+264 NGELAPRQ
-272 GDRQIWFR
+272 GQRQIWFR
-280 DLSLM
+280 DLGLM

-300 YRYSDDS
+300 YRYSDDA
-307 ILYIPGDPCHPLK
+307 ILYIPGDPYHPLK
-320 RYRGGEMAAMFK
+320 RYKGREIATMFK
-332 RRFTAPDATQAHPA
+332 QRFTAPDATQAHPA
-346 EPNGYQRFFSQF
+346 DPNSYQRFFSQF
-358 VAYGD
+358 VAYAD
-363 RSRYFG
+363 RPRYFS
-369 QFTDDPPN
+369 QFTDDTPN
-377 RTLAQRLAP
+377 RTFTQRLAP
-386 YEALLNE
+386 YEPLFNELFKAL
-393 FYKAVN
+393 N
-399 PFNAALTGIHELPPA
+399 PINASLIGIHELPPA
-414 PSIEQVPNTDPYLNP
+414 PPVEQVPNADPYLNP
-429 VGLPRKGHG
+429 VDLSRKGGG
-438 IWAQNVDLWD
+438 IWSDNIDLWG
-448 YLYHRHRDRMMD
+448 YQFEQHRERLIA

-469 ADVDAKVRSEKFAG
+469 ADVDAKVRSEKLAT

-580 TARLWKP
+580 TTRLWKP
-587 DLSGYESPVTL
+587 DLSGYQSPVTL
-598 DANVVPNALGQ
+598 DENAVPNALGQ
-609 YESGGKTCIRLD
+609 YESGEKTCIRLD

-636 RIQHPSDSQAYQP
+636 RIQHPSDPQAYQP

-657 AWRHTLERPQDWDR
+657 AWRHTLERPQEWDR
-671 LMLLRRIGHST
+671 LTLLRRIGHST

-766 LQIFDNPDFSGRA
+766 LQIFDSPDFSGRA

-796 AEVLNGELPS
+796 AEVLNGELPA

-840 ADYAGAHQPAL
+840 ADYARAHQPAL

-858 TEPVDPRA
+858 NDPVDPRA
-866 AKLQRVVPGLTG
+866 VKLQRVVPGLTG
-878 RAATAALGESNA
+878 REATAALGQADA
-890 EELARLDSTAKVPSH
+890 EELARLDSAAKVPSH
-905 LQELGRWYGQ
+905 LQELGRWYRQ

-935 SRHLALQ
+935 SRHLALH

-949 WSDDVRLELRE
+949 WSDDVRLEIRE
-960 GSISGPLLD
+960 GSISGPMLD

-984 YADAF
+984 HGDAF
-989 QAANER
+989 QADNER
-995 GEPLNGIP
+995 GEPLNSIP
-1003 HRGDNFFSSL
+1003 HTGDNFFSSL
-1013 MHALPDPARQAL
+1013 MHALPDPARHAL
-1025 GLPHVGQSVELQG
+1025 GFPSVGQSIELQN
-1038 AIAERA
+1038 AIIERA

-1052 WLLRAG
+1052 WILRAG

-1070 IASRLLGYRASG
+1070 IAPKLLGYPASG

-1087 DPSLTGHVQNV
+1087 NPALTGHVQSV
-1098 YPDLTDVQARGFILE
+1098 YPGLTDVQARGFILE
-1113 QWRLGKNDQQIFH
+1113 QWRLGKTDQQIFH

-1131 LSEWRSLETTL
+1131 LSEWRELETTL
-1142 DQWLMSQNLRLRA
+1142 DQWMMSQNLRLRSA
-1155 SRDEF
+1155 RDEF

-1175 LAGHDPQAARLTLI
+1175 LAEHDPRAARLTLI
-1189 SDASLPS
+1189 SDAPLPS
-1196 LAADFSHVRELMLR
+1196 LAADFSHVRELTLR

-1224 EKLTLTASVAEFDKV
+1224 EKLALTARVAEFDKV
-1239 LATLRT
+1239 LATLKT

-1256 PITGQVATRLRELN
+1256 PITGQVATRLRELT

-1291 LDVGGMRQL
+1291 LDVGGLRQL

-1306 SPQMHQWPR
+1306 SPHMHQWPH

-1330 TAINSLPMEIY
+1330 TAINTLPMEIY

-1368 FIRSQPRHLIDLDEM
+1368 FVRNQPRHLLDLDEM

-1405 LSTGFKAQWPDIG
+1405 LSTGFKAQWADVG

-1429 QFSELNRLQE
+1429 QFSELNRLDG
-1439 WVGSEPTVLNGGA
+1439 WVGAEPTLQNGGTA
-1452 VRSAVAEALKT
+1452 RLAVADALKA

-1476 TESLFYNLYVSLP
+1476 TESIFFNLYVSLP
-1489 NDASVLD
+1489 NDPSVLD

-1504 LPALSPEG
+1504 LPTLSAEG
-1512 FAHVRSLNLAGLQA
+1512 FTHVRSLHLAGLEA
-1526 PVEQLRGFIRTFR
+1526 PVEQLRGFISTFR
-1539 GVDNLDLSHC
+1539 GIDTLDLSHC
-1549 GLTEL
+1549 GLSEL
-1554 PLDSSDLPAL
+1554 PLDADTLPAL

-1570 DNPLNSIDVRG
+1570 DNPLSSIDVRG
-1581 MNRLMALDLSAT
+1581 MNRLKALDLSAT
-1593 TLREWPVGAE
+1593 ALREWPVGAE
-1603 SLPELTWL
+1603 FLPELTWL
-1611 DLSDS
+1611 DLSNS
-1616 QLTALPEALLARDAL
+1616 QLTSLPEALLARDAL

-1643 EQAKVSL
+1643 EQANLLLVI
-1650 GSARQRIEEARGLM
+1650 ARQRIEQARGLL

-1677 HRTPPAES
+1677 HRTPPVES

-1694 PLPPLT
+1694 PLPPLS
-1700 ATGEGAA
+1700 AGEGPA
-1707 GWAARVRR
+1707 GWIARIQR
-1715 LRPQYDS
+1715 LRSQYDS
-1722 AQAQQAIVRMQGAG
+1722 AQAQLAIERLQGAG
-1736 LTEVQIG
+1736 LTEVEIG

-1790 CWREGTIDW
+1790 CWREGTVDW
-1799 NGVTDRELNLDG
+1799 NGVVDRELNLDG
-1811 LQVGNLPEL
+1811 LQVGNLPALE
-1820 SEAFPA
+1820 ETFAA
-1826 VSTLNLAGVKLSTD
+1826 VRTLNLSGVKLTTE
-1840 GSSAF
+1840 GSNDF

-1851 VRKLN
+1851 VRRLN
-1856 LSGNHLPA
+1856 IGGNHLLA
-1864 IPEPVGQMRQ
+1864 IPEPVGHMLQI
-1874 LERLELSLTGL
+1874 ERLELSFTGL
-1885 ADSAALDQALEG
+1885 VDSAALDQTLAG
-1897 LSQLQWLDLSHNGLR
+1897 LPQLRRLDLSHNGLR
-1912 TFSVTRLER
+1912 TFSVARLER
-1921 LERLDLRDNLL
+1921 LERLNLRDNLL

-1944 LRVIDLSNNE
+1944 LRAIDLSNNE

-1964 RDHAMLLAGS
+1964 SDHAGLLAGS

-1980 EISQQSLM
+1980 EMSQQSLIQ
-1988 RLREY
+1988 LRDY
-1993 ADAHGRR
+1993 ADTHGRG
-2000 DVLGMTYADIDR
+2000 DVLGLTYADIDR
-2012 MIDDMESTTESDDEG
+2012 MIDDMDSTTESDGDG
-2027 AGTESDAEPDEV
+2027 AGFESDAEPDEV
-2039 VPTLAESILEQQA
+2039 VPTLAESVLELQA
-2052 APWIENIPQ
+2052 TPWIENIPH
-2061 EDAARYR
+2061 EDAARCR

-2077 PDNGAF
+2077 PDNAAF
-2083 FHLLSR
+2083 FHLLSQ
-2089 MPDTEEF
+2089 MPHTEEF

-2105 RVWEVVEAADG
+2105 RIWEIVEAADG

-2162 AAKGRALLDLS
+2162 LAKGRALLELS

-2187 RSMGRHADPAEVRL
+2187 RNMGRHADPSEVRL

-2215 QLPGQPSHMRF
+2215 QLPGQPRHMRF

-2237 ARDAVVKAEKGERFY
+2237 ARDAVVTAEKSERFY
-2252 EELISRDYW
+2252 EELISREYW

-2269 PDELG
+2269 PDALG

-2287 EDEYEGV
+2287 EDEYEDV
-2294 TSTAYQEAVQA
+2294 TSTAYQEAVQM

-2325 TGEPVTVG
+2325 TGEPLTVG
-2333 LDDEQPGTS
+2333 LDEEQPGPS
-2342 GYLMDTSTR
+2342 RYLMDTSTR